1 MGNTK
6 EHIISPK
13 LKPEKQEIGN
23 FLGKYNTDPRKQRK
37 LTQTNHC
44 RRNKQVVKS
53 TIQQNTQAQKI
64 FQRNS
69 SRLLEPNY
77 SSYLKF

>member
-37 LTQTNHC
+37 LTQINHC